1 MDGELFQIHRGK
13 FELDPGGNRGQPSI
27 WRITHGVFF
36 LRVGKDALNGLR
48 TQCVGFLA
56 NRRMPKVL
64 RSFYVVVPDVAR
76 HGLCVLLIFGAAFA
90 DRTAFTSVTLA
101 FVLPVALT
109 VGGGIAQNLVLRAE
123 NAVVILIVD
132 IFVPGQVPLL
142 RHRPLVGQRWDSPA
156 VDYLLA
162 DPRRF
167 VARVGGDHPRFW
179 IVLDQAIIDRAG
191 RVLIAR
197 RTRLEDF
204 HIDALKKMGVT
215 GIYTCEGTE
224 DVKPAEADQTQQ
236 LPEPLQKKYDQVKV
250 KDPAKVQ
257 ISESVRSRVAQGV
270 QYLYQDTQSADFT
283 NASRSITDDLLKAIE
298 DNDAVAVDIG
308 ALKVSDEYTF
318 KHSVDVAT
326 MSMIVARKYG
336 LDDQQVYEI
345 GIAGL
350 LHDIGKSKIPNEIL
364 NKAARLTDEEFAIM
378 KQHSVYG
385 YRILQPKEDL
395 STEIKLGVLQHHEKI
410 NGKGYP
416 MGVTGD
422 KIDLF
427 ARLISISDIY
437 DALVT
442 ERPYKKPFSPRD
454 AVEMIMSMTE
464 ELDINVMRCFL
475 ESVILYPVG
484 TDVALSNGETARV
497 VENIP
502 NAVLRPKVLGL
513 TTGRVYDLANDVK
526 CANIIIL

>member
-1 MDGELFQIHRGK
+1 MI
-13 FELDPGGNRGQPSI
+13 
-27 WRITHGVFF
+27 
-36 LRVGKDALNGLR
+36 
-48 TQCVGFLA
+48 
-56 NRRMPKVL
+56 RRK
-64 RSFYVVVPDVAR
+64 Y
-76 HGLCVLLIFGAAFA
+76 
-90 DRTAFTSVTLA
+90 
-101 FVLPVALT
+101 
-109 VGGGIAQNLVLRAE
+109 
-123 NAVVILIVD
+123 
-132 IFVPGQVPLL
+132 VPL
-142 RHRPLVGQRWDSPA
+142 R
-156 VDYLLA
+156 
-162 DPRRF
+162 
-167 VARVGGDHPRFW
+167 
-179 IVLDQAIIDRAG
+179 IVQPGMMIDQAIIDRAG

-224 DVKPAEADQTQQ
+224 DVKPADADKPQE
-236 LPEPLQKKYDQVKV
+236 LPEPLQKKYKQVKV

-270 QYLYQDTQSADFT
+270 QYLYQDTQSPDFT
-283 NASRSITDDLLKAIE
+283 NASRSITDDLLRAIE

-308 ALKVSDEYTF
+308 ALKISDEYTF

-326 MSMIVARKYG
+326 MSMIVAQKYG
-336 LDDQQVYEI
+336 
-345 GIAGL
+345 
-350 LHDIGKSKIPNEIL
+350 L

-385 YRILQPKEDL
+385 YRILQSKEDL
-395 STEIKLGVLQHHEKI
+395 SMEIKLGVLQHHEKM

-416 MGVTGD
+416 MGITGD

-427 ARLISISDIY
+427 ARLISVSDIY

-464 ELDINVMRCFL
+464 ELDITVMRCFL

-497 VENIP
+497 VENVP

-513 TTGRVYDLANDVK
+513 TTGKVYDLANDVK
-526 CANIIIL
+526 CANVIIL

>member
-1 MDGELFQIHRGK
+1 MIKRK
-13 FELDPGGNRGQPSI
+13 YVP
-27 WRITHGVFF
+27 
-36 LRVGKDALNGLR
+36 LR
-48 TQCVGFLA
+48 
-56 NRRMPKVL
+56 
-64 RSFYVVVPDVAR
+64 
-76 HGLCVLLIFGAAFA
+76 
-90 DRTAFTSVTLA
+90 
-101 FVLPVALT
+101 
-109 VGGGIAQNLVLRAE
+109 IAQ
-123 NAVVILIVD
+123 
-132 IFVPGQVPLL
+132 PGMM
-142 RHRPLVGQRWDSPA
+142 
-156 VDYLLA
+156 
-162 DPRRF
+162 
-167 VARVGGDHPRFW
+167 
-179 IVLDQAIIDRAG
+179 IDQAIIDRAG

-513 TTGRVYDLANDVK
+513 TTTVSHRFKNILTVITDKVIGIL
-526 CANIIIL
+526 CAKIRINILNLYRCRTVSYFYIPAGGILCIDITKAEIRIGHTTHLRNIIFTIRILIKMQKFSICNRFKGIGLPYFFRP

>member
-1 MDGELFQIHRGK
+1 MIKRK
-13 FELDPGGNRGQPSI
+13 YVP
-27 WRITHGVFF
+27 
-36 LRVGKDALNGLR
+36 LR
-48 TQCVGFLA
+48 
-56 NRRMPKVL
+56 
-64 RSFYVVVPDVAR
+64 
-76 HGLCVLLIFGAAFA
+76 
-90 DRTAFTSVTLA
+90 
-101 FVLPVALT
+101 
-109 VGGGIAQNLVLRAE
+109 IAQ
-123 NAVVILIVD
+123 
-132 IFVPGQVPLL
+132 PGMM
-142 RHRPLVGQRWDSPA
+142 
-156 VDYLLA
+156 
-162 DPRRF
+162 
-167 VARVGGDHPRFW
+167 
-179 IVLDQAIIDRAG
+179 IDQAIIDRAG

-224 DVKPAEADQTQQ
+224 DIKPAEADKTQS

-395 STEIKLGVLQHHEKI
+395 STEIKLG
-410 NGKGYP
+410 
-416 MGVTGD
+416 TGD